1 MKTFRFLDFKVY
13 QEARVFHKLIVELV
27 KEFPREYFYLADQL
41 RRCSLSVILNIAEG
55 SSKRSDKDFN
65 RYLENS
71 LGSIGEA
78 VACLDVALSI
88 GLITEQRFSA
98 FVEMAESIKKQLGG
112 FSRKLISSSRR
123 S

>member
-13 QEARVFHKLIVELV
+13 QEARDFHRSIVILT
-27 KEFPREYFYLADQL
+27 KKFPRDYRYLVDQL

-71 LGSIGEA
+71 LGSVGEA
-78 VACLDVALSI
+78 VACLDVAWSLS
-88 GLITEQRFSA
+88 LITENEFNQFTGQ
-98 FVEMAESIKKQLGG
+98 AESIKKQLGG
-112 FSRKLISSSRR
+112 FSRSLISSLKQR
-123 S
+123 